1 MKKIIAVLAT
11 VLLLSG
17 SLTAF
22 AAQSQINAVPEEQD
36 IQITGSR
43 ENHKNYYEIIIG
55 AAGADSVKLPNGT
68 VISGKSDNAADNGL
82 SVIIIPVTAEAEAE
96 AYTWMTDAAK
106 TLGKDPTAYYLAF
119 YKNGG
124 SVQPAGKI
132 TITST
137 ARPDTDLFYM
147 NGNAEAAKI
156 TGSTAEGNVSF
167 EMKSTGYYIS
177 ATSQKPP
184 APTPDSPKTGD
195 NSHIEL
201 FFLFMAISASVLLA
215 LYGIRKKQSRQ

>member
-22 AAQSQINAVPEEQD
+22 AAQSRVSTVPENRNIEV
-36 IQITGSR
+36 TSNR
-43 ENHKNYYEIIIG
+43 KNNKDYYEIIIG
-55 AAGADSVKLPNGT
+55 AAGLDSVKLPDGT
-68 VISGKSDNAADNGL
+68 VISGKSDSAADNGL
-82 SVIIIPVTAEAEAE
+82 SVIIIPVTAEAEAA
-96 AYTWMTDAAK
+96 AYAWMSDAAK

-119 YKNGG
+119 YKNGSG
-124 SVQPAGKI
+124 VQPAGKI

-137 ARPDTDLFYM
+137 VRPDTDLFYM
-147 NGNAEAAKI
+147 DSNAEAAKI
-156 TGSTAEGNVSF
+156 TDKTAAETVSF

-177 ATSQKPP
+177 AKSQKPP
-184 APTPDSPKTGD
+184 TPTPDSPKTGD

-201 FFLFMAISASVLLA
+201 LLLFMAISAAVLLA
-215 LYGIRKKQSRQ
+215 LYGIRKRQSRQ